1 MSLKNVTFWYMFSKS
16 VDFPLRAIMEG
27 QKAYFSAL
35 SCLEIFSQNT
45 LVSMRSDVKLLGW
58 NSYVQSCNLWRD
70 ASIQKILTDLPK
82 LGLALKNSKL
92 TLIS

>member
-1 MSLKNVTFWYMFSKS
+1 MFIDICRDISEIIIHISLMSLKNVTFWYMFSKS

-35 SCLEIFSQNT
+35 SCLGIFSQNT

-58 NSYVQSCNLWRD
+58 NSYVQSGMDQSR
-70 ASIQKILTDLPK
+70 KY
-82 LGLALKNSKL
+82 
-92 TLIS
+92 

>member
-1 MSLKNVTFWYMFSKS
+1 
-16 VDFPLRAIMEG
+16 MEG

-45 LVSMRSDVKLLGW
+45 LVSMGSDVSLLEW
-58 NSYVQSCNLWRD
+58 NSSMQN

-92 TLIS
+92 AIIS